1 MNQKR
6 NKGNIIIIFN
16 LVHQY
21 LSDIYRVIKMWLNYT
36 GKNKIKGEILT
47 GSFQLTMS
55 KIKNTKNSFNRI

>member
-47 GSFQLTMS
+47 GSFQLIMS